1 MCVQGTGCG
10 TAVYMRYSRVY
21 KVALAYPVVSTGH
34 QMWCTR
40 VVRPP
45 FPGNLRE
52 FQRQFTTEGV
62 CQTVFRRVSLA
73 GWFQLFPV
81 WT

>member
-1 MCVQGTGCG
+1 MSYARRHSTNVCPGNRV
-10 TAVYMRYSRVY
+10 RYSRVY

-34 QMWCTR
+34 QMWCTQ

-62 CQTVFRRVSLA
+62 CQQYFAVCR
-73 GWFQLFPV
+73 
-81 WT
+81 